1 VNLSK
6 ISVSLII
13 LSWTSFSFAQE
24 AAAPP
29 AVTAGK
35 AIKLSGYVQILGKKQ
50 EAGADSV
57 SVRRARFGL
66 TADLTKSLKGKF
78 VIDAVRSPVLVEAQ
92 IDAVFSEAATL
103 RFGQFYVPFGF
114 ESTTS
119 ASDLEMINYA
129 QPVEKLAPGRDL
141 GTFGRDVGATLTGKY
156 SIFDYSVGFFNGAG
170 ANKADTNDK
179 KDFAGRIRVKPF
191 DFLSLGGSLYRGLYN
206 AATRTPAT
214 TRDRT
219 GLDAVVSL
227 GRATLKGEIIWA
239 VDDAT
244 DKFGWFVRGTYF
256 LLLKKLQIAAMF
268 DTFDKNRDAGDD
280 RVDVYTAGLNWFFA
294 DKTKVQVNYEYSRNE
309 RAQTVNKALLVQFQA
324 AF

>member
-1 VNLSK
+1 VNLRK
-6 ISVSLII
+6 IAASVIV
-13 LSWTSFSFAQE
+13 LSWTSFAFAQE

-29 AVTAGK
+29 AVTASK
-35 AIKLSGYVQILGKKQ
+35 AVKLSGFIQILGKKQ
-50 EAGADSV
+50 EAGPDSV

-66 TADLTKSLKGKF
+66 TVDLAKSLKGKF

-92 IDAVFSEAATL
+92 VDAVFSEAATL
-103 RFGQFYVPFGF
+103 RFGQFYIPFGF

-141 GTFGRDVGATLTGKY
+141 GTFGRDVGATLTGTY

-179 KDFAGRIRVKPF
+179 KDFAGRLRVKPF
-191 DFLSLGGSLYRGLYN
+191 DFLSFGASLYRGLYS
-206 AATRTPAT
+206 AAAGTPAT

-219 GLDAVVSL
+219 GLDAAVSF
-227 GRATLKGEIIWA
+227 GRATLKGEVIWA
-239 VDDAT
+239 VDEAT
-244 DKFGWFVRGTYF
+244 DKFGWFVRGAVF
-256 LLLKKLQIAAMF
+256 VLPKKLQIAAMY
-268 DTFDKNRDAGDD
+268 DTFDKDRNSAND
-280 RVDVYTAGLNWFFA
+280 RVDIYTAGLNWFFA
-294 DKTKVQVNYEYSRNE
+294 DKTKVQVNVEYSRNE
-309 RAQTVNKALLVQFQA
+309 RAQTINKALLVQFQA